1 MELVRNSF
9 NTNCAMNKKTG
20 FTLIEV
26 LIAMLVLAVGLLGLA
41 GLQATS
47 LRNNQSAY
55 NRSQATL
62 LTYDMADRIRA
73 NLADANNLAN
83 SAYVASATAAL
94 QSTCNSSPGCT
105 PALMAQNDRA
115 LWNANIISAL
125 GPLGTGS
132 VTVDGTTRV
141 FTITIN
147 WTENR
152 DENNDN
158 IPDVTSFRTSFQL

>member
-1 MELVRNSF
+1 MHRLLRLYI
-9 NTNCAMNKKTG
+9 KKNTG

-41 GLQATS
+41 GFQVFS

-55 NRSQATL
+55 NRSQATQL
-62 LTYDMADRIRA
+62 AYDMADKIRA
-73 NLADANNLAN
+73 NPAEANNLASSTYVLT
-83 SAYVASATAAL
+83 SAAIL
-94 QSTCNSSPGCT
+94 QTSCNSSPGCT

-125 GPLGTGS
+125 GSFGAGS
-132 VTVDGTTRV
+132 ITVDPATKV

-147 WTENR
+147 WDDDR
-152 DENNDN
+152 DGDADANDPN
-158 IPDVTSFRTSFQL
+158 FQMSFQL